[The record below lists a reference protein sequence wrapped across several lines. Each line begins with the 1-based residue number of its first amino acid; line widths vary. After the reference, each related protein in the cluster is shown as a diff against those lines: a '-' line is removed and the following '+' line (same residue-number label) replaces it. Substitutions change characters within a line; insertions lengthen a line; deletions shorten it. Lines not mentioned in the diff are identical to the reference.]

1 MLMLSSADYYLIGVR
16 VFAFTLQNYK
26 KILRYTNFGES
37 K

>member
-1 MLMLSSADYYLIGVR
+1 MFMSVDRYFSIGIR
-16 VFAFTLQNYK
+16 VFSFTLQNYK